1 MFKNF
6 RRNIVKMFREFLV
19 YHNSSLEFRAKVLTL
34 MIASNDEIN
43 KCEESLLL
51 EIAHQIYSKNPSR
64 AEILIDTV
72 YEFFE
77 KIKTDNGLD
86 LEHLI
91 MQVERE
97 TRTVKRFS
105 SKIDIPTL
113 KRFSTCLKKE
123 NDIIFHQRVI
133 EFLERLKK
141 DYDGVEIK
149 KR

>member
-1 MFKNF
+1 MLKNF
-6 RRNIVKMFREFLV
+6 RRKIIKMFREFLV

-34 MIASNDEIN
+34 MIASNEEIN
-43 KCEESLLL
+43 ECEDKLLI
-51 EIAHQIYSKNPSR
+51 EIAHQIYEKNSDR

-86 LEHLI
+86 FEHLI

-105 SKIDIPTL
+105 AKINIPVL
-113 KRFSTCLKKE
+113 QRFAHCLKKE
-123 NDIIFHQRVI
+123 DDIIFHQRII

-141 DYDGVEIK
+141 DYGVEEK
-149 KR
+149 

>member
-1 MFKNF
+1 MLKNF
-6 RRNIVKMFREFLV
+6 RRNVIKMFREFLV

-34 MIASNDEIN
+34 MIASNEDINTCEDE
-43 KCEESLLL
+43 LLI
-51 EIAHQIYSKNPSR
+51 EIAHQIYNKDINR

-86 LEHLI
+86 FEHLI

-97 TRTVKRFS
+97 TRTIKRFS

-113 KRFSTCLKKE
+113 KRFGCCLEKE
-123 NDIIFHQRVI
+123 DDIIFHQRII

-141 DYDGVEIK
+141 DYGGEDPK
-149 KR
+149 